1 MKKDTKVFLSH
12 ILESIEKIDEFTVNV
27 DREEFMED
35 SKTQYSVIRG
45 IEIIGEATK
54 NIPESFR
61 KKHSGVPWAE
71 MARTRD
77 KLIHGYFG
85 VDLELT
91 WDILKE
97 DLPDLKKKIKKILED
112 METISE

>member
-45 IEIIGEATK
+45 IEIIGEAAK

-61 KKHSGVPWAE
+61 KKHSDLPWAE

-85 VDLELT
+85 VSLRIVWQT
-91 WDILKE
+91 IQVS
-97 DLPDLKKKIKKILED
+97 LPDLQERLAHI
-112 METISE
+112 